1 MNQLTLEYRA
11 AQLGMA
17 KMNAGGSAVDAVV
30 EATKCLEDNII
41 TNAGVGSNLCL
52 DGTVECD
59 ATVVDHNGRSGAV
72 GACSRKAPLP
82 VHGRV

>member
-1 MNQLTLEYRA
+1 
-11 AQLGMA
+11 MA